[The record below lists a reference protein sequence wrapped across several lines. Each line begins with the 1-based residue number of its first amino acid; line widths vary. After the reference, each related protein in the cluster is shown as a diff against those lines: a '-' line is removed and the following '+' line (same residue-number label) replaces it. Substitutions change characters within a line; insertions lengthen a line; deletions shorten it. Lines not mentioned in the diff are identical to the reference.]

1 VAKCSEFAVHT
12 TNIALKNFYDTS
24 GSFSVHSSITKR
36 NAMFKPTMIFWTLLI
51 NWNGSDL
58 LNETK
63 TSFNHISVNKP
74 VTVMPDTLP
83 PVEKKPPN
91 TNYQAAFAG
100 QTRIT
105 GMATQAPYEATILTD
120 KLRLPW
126 AIAVM
131 PDGRFLINQ
140 KFGDMRIVNS
150 KGVLSEPVTGLP
162 PVNPSDQ
169 GGLLGLA
176 LDPSFNKNRVVYWAY
191 SENHGE
197 ENVTAVAKGVL
208 SKDEKTM
215 ENITVIYRATPLYKG
230 TIHYGGR
237 LIFDKTGNLFL
248 STGERAHLQT
258 RHQAQ
263 QLNSGLGKVI
273 HITTDGK
280 PANGNPFAG
289 RADAREE
296 VYSYGH
302 RNVQG
307 LAIHPVTGDLWEHEF
322 GPKGGDELN
331 LIKPG
336 SNYGWPVI
344 TYGTE
349 YSGRKIGDSIQ
360 QKEGMMQPVYYWDPV
375 VSPSGMTFYTGNNM
389 PEWKNNLFISCL
401 GGQQI
406 VRLNI
411 ENNHVTG
418 EERLLEK
425 EGQRF
430 RDIVQGPDGALY
442 SITDQGRFYRI
453 GKK

>member
-1 VAKCSEFAVHT
+1 MV
-12 TNIALKNFYDTS
+12 
-24 GSFSVHSSITKR
+24 R
-36 NAMFKPTMIFWTLLI
+36 LLI
-51 NWNGSDL
+51 IFCIS
-58 LNETK
+58 LNSWKSSNLIHETNPNY
-63 TSFNHISVNKP
+63 TDTPANIPITFL
-74 VTVMPDTLP
+74 PDTLL
-83 PVEKKPPN
+83 PVERKPPN
-91 TNYQAAFAG
+91 TNYPAAFAG
-100 QTRIT
+100 QTRIA
-105 GMATQAPYEATILTD
+105 GMTTQSPYEVTILTD
-120 KLRLPW
+120 KLRTPW
-126 AIAVM
+126 AIAVL
-131 PDGRFLINQ
+131 PDGRFLVNQ
-140 KFGDMRIVNS
+140 KFGDMRMVDN
-150 KGVLSEPVTGLP
+150 KGALSEPVTGLP

-176 LDPSFNKNRVVYWAY
+176 LDPAFDKNRVVYWAY

-197 ENVTAVAKGVL
+197 ENVTAVAKAKL
-208 SKDEKTM
+208 SGDEKKM
-215 ENITVIYRATPLYKG
+215 ENVTVIYRATPLYKG

-237 LIFDKTGNLFL
+237 LLFDKKGNLFL

-280 PANGNPFAG
+280 PAPGNPFAG

-296 VYSYGH
+296 VFSYGH

-360 QKEGMMQPVYYWDPV
+360 QKEGMVQPVYYWDPV
-375 VSPSGMTFYTGNNM
+375 VSPSGMTFYTGTNM

-411 ENNHVTG
+411 ENNRVTG

>member
-1 VAKCSEFAVHT
+1 
-12 TNIALKNFYDTS
+12 
-24 GSFSVHSSITKR
+24 
-36 NAMFKPTMIFWTLLI
+36 MFKLIIPFCILLNSWKGLRLI
-51 NWNGSDL
+51 NETDL
-58 LNETK
+58 AY
-63 TSFNHISVNKP
+63 NHIFHLSAKIP
-74 VTVMPDTLP
+74 GKISPDTLP

-91 TNYQAAFAG
+91 TNYKAAFSG
-100 QTRIT
+100 QTRIA
-105 GMATQAPYEATILTD
+105 GMATQTPYEAIILTD
-120 KLRLPW
+120 QLKRPW

-140 KFGDMRIVNS
+140 KFGDMRIVNN

-162 PVNPSDQ
+162 AVNPSDQ

-176 LDPSFNKNRVVYWAY
+176 LDPAFDKNRIVYWAF

-197 ENVTAVAKGVL
+197 ENVTAVAKGKL
-208 SKDEKTM
+208 SKDEKKM
-215 ENITVIYRATPLYKG
+215 EDVSIIYRATPIYQG

-237 LIFDKTGNLFL
+237 LLFDKTGNLFL
-248 STGERAHLQT
+248 TTGERAHLHS

-263 QLNSGLGKVI
+263 QINSGLGKI
-273 HITTDGK
+273 IRITREGK
-280 PANGNPFAG
+280 PAPGNPFAG
-289 RADAREE
+289 NADAREE

-307 LAIHPVTGDLWEHEF
+307 IAIHPVTGEVWEHEF
-322 GPKGGDELN
+322 GPRGGDELN

-336 SNYGWPVI
+336 SNYGWPII

-360 QKEGMMQPVYYWDPV
+360 QKEGMVQPVYYWDPV
-375 VSPSGMTFYTGNNM
+375 VSPSGMIFYTGSNM
-389 PEWKNNLFISCL
+389 PEWKGNLFISCL
-401 GGQQI
+401 GGQQV
-406 VRLNI
+406 VRLSI
-411 ENNHVTG
+411 DNNRVTG

-442 SITDQGRFYRI
+442 TITDQGRFYRI
-453 GKK
+453 GKKN